1 MEVCSDVNQ
10 QLLQEVSTDHRDNF
24 MTEVSVIDS
33 GVDVLYSQLRVVFD
47 SCEADIDGRIS
58 LRSLANLSRSHCSE
72 SGPNLVDKLLE
83 IFQCGEEEGGQD
95 RVDFPQFCDKMI
107 GYINL
112 NLNTPLV
119 EVEEKDE
126 FADSYSE
133 VNVKTVPVPA
143 VARTETSFSPSLTDQ
158 GAFNEN
164 LKRSFQRTRSE
175 AVLTSSPS
183 QGQAGK
189 PRRKLSQ
196 TRLPGNIPL
205 VNTSS
210 EDEAEDSFDR
220 QIADSLS
227 VARPVELLVRG
238 SSLRSTL
245 MKKQANSAQSSPST
259 DSRRLRMYP
268 EDSDTDSG
276 EDISQ
281 PTVRRM
287 ERRMEQLTETA
298 RESPHSHTV
307 SVIQDCS
314 LSYGTD
320 SLRADLEEE
329 IQTSLLLARKHGE
342 ERLESE
348 RRRHAEQVES
358 MEREVRI

>member
-1 MEVCSDVNQ
+1 MEV
-10 QLLQEVSTDHRDNF
+10 EV
-24 MTEVSVIDS
+24 
-33 GVDVLYSQLRVVFD
+33 
-47 SCEADIDGRIS
+47 
-58 LRSLANLSRSHCSE
+58 
-72 SGPNLVDKLLE
+72 
-83 IFQCGEEEGGQD
+83 
-95 RVDFPQFCDKMI
+95 
-107 GYINL
+107 
-112 NLNTPLV
+112 
-119 EVEEKDE
+119 KDE

-183 QGQAGK
+183 QGQAGR
-189 PRRKLSQ
+189 PRRKVSQ

>member
-10 QLLQEVSTDHRDNF
+10 QLLQEVSTDHRDIF
-24 MTEVSVIDS
+24 MTEVPVIDS

-112 NLNTPLV
+112 NTNP
-119 EVEEKDE
+119 EPEEERDE

-133 VNVKTVPVPA
+133 VNVKTLE
-143 VARTETSFSPSLTDQ
+143 RTEACVPSSPGLSDQ

-164 LKRSFQRTRSE
+164 LKRSFEKTRSG
-175 AVLTSSPS
+175 AAMMTSSPS
-183 QGQAGK
+183 RGQAGK
-189 PRRKLSQ
+189 VSRKVSGA
-196 TRLPGNIPL
+196 RLGGNIPL

-227 VARPVELLVRG
+227 VARPMELLVRG

-245 MKKQANSAQSSPST
+245 VKKQVKSNPSSPSLT
-259 DSRRLRMYP
+259 NTASPGRRMTMYP
-268 EDSDTDSG
+268 EEETDSEDSS
-276 EDISQ
+276 EDISE
-281 PTVRRM
+281 PAAR
-287 ERRMEQLTETA
+287 LTA
-298 RESPHSHTV
+298 RH
-307 SVIQDCS
+307 Q
-314 LSYGTD
+314 D
-320 SLRADLEEE
+320 SLKADLEEE
-329 IQTSLLLARKHGE
+329 LQSSLQLARKHGE
-342 ERLESE
+342 ERLETE
-348 RRRHAEQVES
+348 RRRHSEQVDS
-358 MEREVRI
+358 MEREVSCQFLYFSLSSDQ